1 MANELT
7 LSDKVD
13 RILAEYDNII
23 AKSNQTNQHYN
34 EIVSIRNSIANLKNT
49 LTSEIAT
56 AKSQIKEANE
66 TLIKAQRIAIDIEG
80 KGKSYVDYITKTL
93 DSIEVLGN
101 KTQEMLDKAVETVL
115 ERIKEQTSEDVK
127 ELTNLG
133 KNLKWDLEQCA
144 NTLKNELSPYL
155 EQLNDKN
162 AAIEGLIARAR
173 SAADAAETTKGDV
186 LRLLED
192 ARADAQETQKNH
204 EMLITQSQN
213 IKTQIDEI
221 CNKSIAH
228 LESANALIERFE
240 ALKNELGEADI
251 KALFTEI
258 LTNDKRDVLAQI
270 IDSLIAEENAQAI
283 LSQILS
289 DGTQLLND
297 IKREGSKA
305 IGSITSLKTEA
316 ENAHIKGL
324 DEIQKEATQGYTKI
338 NELYNEA
345 ITEIRKVREMSLEN
359 MQNFRDDVKREIL
372 QHLTNFNR
380 NVTECVQM
388 LLQSYHDFQHQ
399 LKNARQMLE
408 ELRDRILEE
417 MRNEYAKL
425 SQDFCELYK
434 QCVAK
439 LLTNKDKALSEM
451 IAQKDATMKE
461 LQTFFENLRAECV
474 FLKQSLSETI
484 EKAQDTIDVI
494 VKGSFKKEIQETLNN
509 TYWNNALTLAQLL
522 DAYFIKV
529 EAHHRIDNSERIL
542 AHVQRERAIVVDA
555 RGLVAKSLDETR
567 ILSTRLREYAAMA
580 EWSSF
585 MEVI

>member
-1 MANELT
+1 MAET
-7 LSDKVD
+7 LSTKID

-23 AKSNQTNQHYN
+23 ARSNQTNQHYT
-34 EIVSIRNSIANLKNT
+34 EIVAIRDSIASLKNT

-66 TLIKAQRIAIDIEG
+66 TFIKAQRIGIDIEG

-93 DSIEVLGN
+93 DSIEVVGN
-101 KTQEMLDKAVETVL
+101 KTQETLDKAVETVL
-115 ERIKEQTSEDVK
+115 ERIKEQTSEDVT
-127 ELTNLG
+127 ELTNTG

-144 NTLKNELSPYL
+144 KTLKTELSPFL

-162 AAIEGLIARAR
+162 AAIEELIARAR

-186 LRLLED
+186 LLLLEN

-204 EMLITQSQN
+204 EMLVTQSQD
-213 IKTQIDEI
+213 IKTQLNEI
-221 CNKSIAH
+221 CDKSIVH
-228 LESANALIERFE
+228 LQSANALIERFE
-240 ALKNELGEADI
+240 ALKDELGEADI

-258 LTNDKRDVLAQI
+258 LTNDKREVLAQI
-270 IDSLIAEENAQAI
+270 IDSLLAEENAQAI

-316 ENAHIKGL
+316 ENAHIKGIE
-324 DEIQKEATQGYTKI
+324 EIQKEATQGYTKI

-345 ITEIRKVREMSLEN
+345 ITEIRKVREMSLDKMN
-359 MQNFRDDVKREIL
+359 AFKDDVKQQIL

-380 NVTECVQM
+380 NVEECVQM

-408 ELRDRILEE
+408 DLRDTILLE
-417 MRNEYAKL
+417 MDSKHEKL
-425 SQDFCELYK
+425 SQEFCELYN
-434 QCVAK
+434 QCAAK
-439 LLTNKDKALSEM
+439 LLTNKDKALGEM
-451 IAQKDATMKE
+451 IAQKDAALKE
-461 LQTFFENLRAECV
+461 LHTFFERLRLECA
-474 FLKQSLSETI
+474 FLKQSLSDTI
-484 EKAQDTIDVI
+484 EKAQDTIEVI
-494 VKGSFKKEIQETLNN
+494 VKGSFKKEIQTTLNN

-567 ILSTRLREYAAMA
+567 ILSTRLRECAAMA